1 MAIIIIYVFSL
12 CHYVRQELSPRNQL
26 STRCV
31 GGWVNKKRTFEA
43 KSGKRISQRLFWRRE
58 RIVVCCSPPRA
69 FALMWRSCLEI
80 SANCPLMAVVHCVC
94 KATQG
99 KRELQEKTNKP
110 KKKKKVSWTV
120 GSWTKGSQR
129 FFTSNLNTS
138 PLGETADPHSSSH
151 SHSRGDSSG
160 SNNCTECDLK
170 YFDSPTTPVCVM
182 SVAQGKVKL
191 RPEQAL

>member
-58 RIVVCCSPPRA
+58 RIVVCCSPPPR
-69 FALMWRSCLEI
+69 LCTDVTQLSWDLSKLSSDGC
-80 SANCPLMAVVHCVC
+80 CPLCLQSD
-94 KATQG
+94 TG
-99 KRELQEKTNKP
+99 KEGIAGEDKQT